1 MLTPAEPQ
9 VGRSVRDRKV
19 VGMADACD
27 VETTAEEL
35 SLEEGRRLL
44 DEAARRYLNMTG
56 DEFVESWD
64 AGLFGD
70 RTDTL
75 PVMQVAGLLPLA
87 R

>member
-1 MLTPAEPQ
+1 MVT
-9 VGRSVRDRKV
+9 VH
-19 VGMADACD
+19 D
-27 VETTAEEL
+27 VAEEL
-35 SLEEGRRLL
+35 SIEHGRQLL

-56 DEFVESWD
+56 DEFIASWD

-70 RTDTL
+70 RVDTL

>member
-1 MLTPAEPQ
+1 
-9 VGRSVRDRKV
+9 
-19 VGMADACD
+19 MANACD
-27 VETTAEEL
+27 VDASAEEL
-35 SLEEGRRLL
+35 SVEEGRRLL

-56 DEFVESWD
+56 DEFIESWD

-70 RTDTL
+70 RADTL